1 MAKIYTPEELGL
13 RSQKASYT
21 PEELGL
27 TPPAPKEKPQSTG
40 LSAALKSGTYNLNAN
55 IWEGVGRTGDYVYKS
70 LGKEPRYEK
79 GLTSIAKWVKDSRK
93 ASEAIGYKPEYKVAD
108 VIKDPTKAVPYVL
121 EKLAESAPEMAM
133 FASPVAWGPVAIGKA
148 NDNLDTIL
156 KNDGRTLKDVTFGDV
171 SKAIS
176 IAGAQTAL
184 GATQVNR
191 LMGLG
196 SAKAVPGTTKLQRV
210 STEAQANMLFE
221 AGDEILGYV
230 GTHAGTKKG
239 IKPDELLEVI
249 LGSALVGGSLGG
261 VSKGVA
267 EVASP
272 QFKKPEET
280 LSPEPLPEPTQEETV
295 EPSEPP
301 VSQQAQPIEAQVQQL
316 MDNFGLSEPEARD
329 VIANETQ
336 QTQAAPEP
344 ITPEVLPQE
353 PASELDTALS
363 NPAVQAGLQ
372 EANAS
377 IEALGPMSGPD
388 IESAIK
394 RASVQN
400 ALVES
405 GTSINEARKLVDI
418 LEANNYE
425 ISRSGTNVGRVE
437 PSVPMPDEGTV
448 SAGEPDGFGRIDLG
462 RNIEPTPVPPG
473 GDVTQ
478 YNPLGETNVQTP
490 IQPQAPFGIEPAQNF
505 APLEPSVQQGPESIP
520 PTIEPVEEVPPL
532 AQPQEAQFQ
541 PQQEPILPN
550 IEAAQASEA
559 PIDLGRNIEPTES
572 VPLQAA
578 PQEGAFDLGANIEP
592 KEVSSIEN
600 PLVQKPKA
608 KKPRKSI
615 EQLKRE
621 KAAFQADQKDRNQ
634 RLKALNKIRSF
645 LNKTLDVD
653 AFPSPETA
661 FFAGKSLLAHKK
673 GFLDL
678 VQNIAN
684 TPKYKG
690 TEVGRRANKILSNL
704 SDKERAD
711 VKARAKDFLKDKDAV
726 KLAIKFPKSVRNN
739 PNPAYNNFKTATQ
752 AANWVAKHGTDFEK
766 DLVKKLLPHLRGVN
780 LNVVDNVADYYKTKV
795 DLNGGK
801 AIGLYKESSK
811 GRDIYIDSEQGINNA
826 TFLHESLH
834 AATMARLNK
843 YDKAVKEKQ
852 PVDKQVQEAVRQLNI
867 LLKEA
872 RDKVDGFSP
881 ADFIDYGLTKSD
893 FDNMLLDAHEFVSYG
908 MTDVKFQSFLMEN
921 AGGTKE
927 GAVTRFFY
935 RLADILRKMFG
946 FSPKHN
952 NAFQDIIDITDTMLA
967 MEPETEVSVPSLAMM
982 RKVSDDIDKDISKLD
997 AAQSSSEV
1005 AKSIFNMAKQGHNFS
1020 DYVEALETRFDA
1032 FSEKSLKPLLYTLQT
1047 DDIVR
1052 WKGDEIAPIAR
1063 INDLSRKVSG
1073 MRTRLHGKANE
1084 LAEEFTRFVRNN
1096 GNKTISDA
1104 MHIARLQEISFAK
1117 NPTLTDALSND
1128 WIVKEQEAIINDPK
1142 ATQSVIDKATLEL
1155 QKRKDNLTKAYKIWG
1170 DLGRQKGGQDMYR
1183 KIQGYYA
1190 SYMRSRRYYL
1200 DKRLEGMDMEKS
1212 AKKNLIASIRTMYET
1227 AAKNSGD
1234 YFPLMRHGD
1243 YWLRVKKGP
1252 NEAKGFYKFDSPEDR
1267 NAFLDKVAKQHGLD
1281 KDDSDIFSVGVHE
1294 DQVFDA
1300 MRQNSKMLR
1309 EMFSA
1314 IDKADSKNK
1323 EALKDEIFQVYL
1335 HTMPEASMRRQFIHP
1350 DKVTGFSGD
1359 VLRNFKSYSM
1369 KAGNELARLAYNDQ
1383 IENEIAS
1390 GYAALEGA
1398 PTLEQGKL
1406 KLFVDEMASRARE
1419 ELNPLPENNVVSK
1432 INQFTFLWLLTSA
1445 SSAAIQMVSVPVMV
1459 LPTLMARFGTAPA
1472 SAKFAKYSNFLQ
1484 ALSGK
1489 VNTYEDGTK
1498 TIVWPTIKES
1508 KIARDNPML
1517 LKAINEATDDYN
1529 LFQST
1534 NVSVLTDRNKTP
1546 EKVSDNVAA
1555 QAARKTYNI
1564 MTAMFNGSERISR
1577 ELTFGMTFELEYA
1590 KTKNYDKAKE
1600 AAIKAVD
1607 ELLGR
1612 YDNANRPRV
1621 FRNALMK
1628 NIGQFKQYSI
1638 VMTSFWMR
1646 NMYNALKGEDAATR
1660 MFAIE
1665 RMVGTSLM
1673 GAMFHGI
1680 LGSPFYHATALTLD
1694 AILNAD
1700 EEDKK
1705 ERIKKS
1711 PLTAESSDLRFRY
1724 EYLPDTF
1731 GHIKVPNASGRQIPL
1746 NTVLERGPISA
1757 LTDMNFGT
1765 KTSHDITSLWFR
1777 DAKPGANWA
1786 ESAQN
1791 MLIANLG
1798 PSVSTS
1804 VNFIGGM
1811 QDMYDGKVAR
1821 GLEKLSPA
1829 FVKGFPMAYRLKT
1842 EGAETKTNKDIL
1854 RKDEIDTIN
1863 LIGSV
1868 TGLQP
1873 TRLTRLQDRNFRFQ
1887 SEIIKA
1893 NGEKS
1898 KLLNKLNSAI
1908 YDEDSPDKSAIKDV
1922 YKDIVKHNERYPMEG
1937 MYIDY
1942 ETIER
1947 STNSYADRKMKTYRG
1962 LQVNDAVLPYM
1973 AKILKMS
1980 QP

>member
-1 MAKIYTPEELGL
+1 MKKYTPEELGL
-13 RSQKASYT
+13 PSADEYYKSIASKEQPKT
-21 PEELGL
+21 SGLGAAFL
-27 TPPAPKEKPQSTG
+27 SRGSA
-40 LSAALKSGTYNLNAN
+40 LSAD
-55 IWEGVGRTGDYVYKS
+55 IMEGVGRTGDYVSTS
-70 LGKEPRYEK
+70 LGGKARYKE
-79 GLTSIAKWVKDSRK
+79 GVTSLKKWTDDFRK
-93 ASEAIGYKPEYKVAD
+93 YSESLGYAPEHKVAD
-108 VIKDPTKAVPYVL
+108 VVRDPTKFVPFFIERLASSAPDMMALASPTTWGAYL
-121 EKLAESAPEMAM
+121 TGKTNEKLNE
-133 FASPVAWGPVAIGKA
+133 
-148 NDNLDTIL
+148 IL
-156 KNDGRTLKDVTFGDV
+156 KNDGRTLEQATVGDV
-171 SKAIS
+171 SQAFGVAAASSAMEAYATRRLIS
-176 IAGAQTAL
+176 PGGVT
-184 GATQVNR
+184 
-191 LMGLG
+191 
-196 SAKAVPGTTKLQRV
+196 PGTTRLQRV
-210 STEAQANMLFE
+210 GNEAAIQGLTEGLQNQLE
-221 AGDEILGYV
+221 YV
-230 GTHAGTKKG
+230 GTRVGTKTP
-239 IKPDELLEVI
+239 IKADEAQEQIVEGL
-249 LGSALVGGSLGG
+249 LVGKGLGAG
-261 VSKGVA
+261 VQGAKEAVRPFTSKQIEA
-267 EVASP
+267 I
-272 QFKKPEET
+272 
-280 LSPEPLPEPTQEETV
+280 PEPLPEPTQEETV
-295 EPSEPP
+295 APIGAPAP
-301 VSQQAQPIEAQVQQL
+301 QQAQPVEAQVQQL

-336 QTQAAPEP
+336 QTQAAPELT
-344 ITPEVLPQE
+344 TPEVVPQE
-353 PASELDTALS
+353 PASELDSALS
-363 NPAVQAGLQ
+363 NPAVQTGLQ

-388 IESAIK
+388 TESAIK

-405 GTSINEARKLVDI
+405 GTPINEARKLVDI

-462 RNIEPTPVPPG
+462 RNIEPTPVPSG

-490 IQPQAPFGIEPAQNF
+490 IEPQAPFGIEPAQNF

-532 AQPQEAQFQ
+532 TQPQEAQFQ
-541 PQQEPILPN
+541 PQQEPVLPT
-550 IEAAQASEA
+550 IEEAQIET
-559 PIDLGRNIEPTES
+559 IDLGRNIEPTES

-592 KEVSSIEN
+592 EKVSHVDN
-600 PLVQKPKA
+600 PLIQKPKA

-653 AFPSPETA
+653 AFPSPEMA

-739 PNPAYNNFKTATQ
+739 PNPEYNKFKSATQ
-752 AANWVAKHGTDFEK
+752 AVGWLKDNGTDFEK
-766 DLVKKLLPHLRGVN
+766 DLVKKLLPHLRGIGVE
-780 LNVVDNVADYYKTKV
+780 VVDSVADNLTTKFN
-795 DLNGGK
+795 LP
-801 AIGLYKESSK
+801 K
-811 GRDIYIDSEQGINNA
+811 GTKIAAAYVERKDSRKIYLDVTEGVNNA
-826 TFLHESLH
+826 SFLHEALH
-834 AATMARLNK
+834 AATMARLNNY
-843 YDKAVKEKQ
+843 YDAVDKGK
-852 PVDKQVQEAVRQLNI
+852 PVDKQTREAVTDLENI
-867 LLKEA
+867 LQDAKA
-872 RDKVDGFSP
+872 KADKLT
-881 ADFIDYGLTKSD
+881 AMDFRAYGMSKAQI
-893 FDNMLLDAHEFVSYG
+893 DNMLSDVHELVSYG
-908 MTDVKFQSFLMEN
+908 MTTPALQAFLMDTPSGVSKS
-921 AGGTKE
+921 AL
-927 GAVTRFFY
+927 R
-935 RLADILRKMFG
+935 RLFNDFVRAIRKLFG
-946 FSPKHN
+946 LPVKYTDSFH
-952 NAFQDIIDITDTMLA
+952 DLIDVTDTMLA

-1005 AKSIFNMAKQGHNFS
+1005 SKNIFNMAKQGHNFS
-1020 DYVEALETRFDA
+1020 DYVEALEARFDA

-1117 NPTLTDALSND
+1117 NPTLADALSND

-1142 ATQSVIDKATLEL
+1142 ATQSSIDKATIEL

-1252 NEAKGFYKFDSPEDR
+1252 DEAKGFYKFDSPEDR

-1281 KDDSDIFSVGVHE
+1281 KDDSDIFSVGVNE

-1508 KIARDNPML
+1508 KIAKDNPML

-1590 KTKNYDKAKE
+1590 KTKNYDKAKD

-1705 ERIKKS
+1705 ERIKKN

-1731 GHIKVPNASGRQIPL
+1731 GHIKVPNASGREIPL

-1757 LTDMNFGT
+1757 LTDMNFGS

-1777 DAKPGANWA
+1777 DAKPGATWA
-1786 ESAQN
+1786 ETAQN

-1811 QDMYDGKVAR
+1811 QDIYEGKVAR
-1821 GLEKLSPA
+1821 GMEKLSPA

>member
-27 TPPAPKEKPQSTG
+27 TPSAPKEKPQSTG

-156 KNDGRTLKDVTFGDV
+156 KNDGRTFKDATFGDV

-184 GATQVNR
+184 GTTQVNR

-196 SAKAVPGTTKLQRV
+196 SVKAVPGTTKLQRV
-210 STEAQANMLFE
+210 STEAQAQMLLE
-221 AGDEILGYV
+221 AGDELLGYV

-239 IKPDELLEVI
+239 IKPDEAQEVI
-249 LGSALVGGSLGG
+249 LGSALVGGPLGG

-267 EVASP
+267 ETVAP

-280 LSPEPLPEPTQEETV
+280 LSTEILPEPTQEDVSSTEAPAPQQV
-295 EPSEPP
+295 QP
-301 VSQQAQPIEAQVQQL
+301 VEAQVQQL

-344 ITPEVLPQE
+344 ITPEIVPQDH
-353 PASELDTALS
+353 ASELDTALS
-363 NPAVQAGLQ
+363 NPAVQTGLQ

-490 IQPQAPFGIEPAQNF
+490 IEPQAPFGIEPAQNF

-541 PQQEPILPN
+541 PQQEPVLPN
-550 IEAAQASEA
+550 IEEAQASEA

-578 PQEGAFDLGANIEP
+578 PQESAFDLGANIEP
-592 KEVSSIEN
+592 KEVSSIDN
-600 PLVQKPKA
+600 PLVQKPKV

-711 VKARAKDFLKDKDAV
+711 VKSRARDFLKDKDAV

-739 PNPAYNNFKTATQ
+739 PNPEYNKFKSATQ
-752 AANWVAKHGTDFEK
+752 AVGWLKDNGTDFEK
-766 DLVKKLLPHLRGVN
+766 DLVKKLLPHLRGIGVE
-780 LNVVDNVADYYKTKV
+780 VVDSVADNLTTKFN
-795 DLNGGK
+795 LP
-801 AIGLYKESSK
+801 K
-811 GRDIYIDSEQGINNA
+811 GTKIAAAYVERKDSRKIYLDVAEGVNNA
-826 TFLHESLH
+826 SFLHEALH
-834 AATMARLNK
+834 AATMARLNNY
-843 YDKAVKEKQ
+843 YDAVDKGK
-852 PVDKQVQEAVRQLNI
+852 PVDKQTREAVTDLENI
-867 LLKEA
+867 LQDAKA
-872 RDKVDGFSP
+872 KADKLT
-881 ADFIDYGLTKSD
+881 AMDFRAYGMSKAQI
-893 FDNMLLDAHEFVSYG
+893 DNMLSDVHELVSYG
-908 MTDVKFQSFLMEN
+908 MTTPALQAFLMDTPSGISKS
-921 AGGTKE
+921 AL
-927 GAVTRFFY
+927 R
-935 RLADILRKMFG
+935 RLFNDFVRAIRKLFG
-946 FSPKHN
+946 LPVKYTDSFH
-952 NAFQDIIDITDTMLA
+952 DLIDVTDTMLA

-1005 AKSIFNMAKQGHNFS
+1005 SKSIFNMAKQGHNFS
-1020 DYVEALETRFDA
+1020 DYVEALEARFDA

-1052 WKGDEIAPIAR
+1052 WKGDEIAPITR

-1117 NPTLTDALSND
+1117 NPTLADALSND

-1142 ATQSVIDKATLEL
+1142 ATQSSIDKATLEL
-1155 QKRKDNLTKAYKIWG
+1155 QKRKDNLTRAYKIWG
-1170 DLGRQKGGQDMYR
+1170 YLGRQKGGQDMYR

-1252 NEAKGFYKFDSPEDR
+1252 DEAKGFYKFDSPEDR

-1508 KIARDNPML
+1508 KIAKDNPML

-1680 LGSPFYHATALTLD
+1680 LGLPFYHATALTLD

-1757 LTDMNFGT
+1757 LTDMNFGS

-1777 DAKPGANWA
+1777 DAKPGATWA
-1786 ESAQN
+1786 ETAQN

-1811 QDMYDGKVAR
+1811 QDMYDGKIAR

-1829 FVKGFPMAYRLKT
+1829 FVKGFPMAYRLHT

-1873 TRLTRLQDRNFRFQ
+1873 TRLTRLQDRNFRLQ
-1887 SEIIKA
+1887 AEKQKIEQ
-1893 NGEKS
+1893 EKS
-1898 KLLNKLNSAI
+1898 KLLDRLNTAI
-1908 YDEDSPDKSAIKDV
+1908 YDEDNPDKSEIKNI
-1922 YKDIVKHNERYPMEG
+1922 YKDIVKHNERYPMRRAI
-1937 MYIDY
+1937 IDFDS
-1942 ETIER
+1942 IEN
-1947 STNSYADRKMKTYRG
+1947 STNSYADKKMKTYRG
-1962 LQVNDAVLPYM
+1962 LYVDDATLPYM